1 MTTRT
6 EKACEQGDG
15 GWQVDDV
22 TGVMEVIWMR
32 VMRGLGGRRRGAKN
46 LKEKNEEKENRKKEN
61 VTMAGQPNKLSSA
74 NGSWKAEMSN

>member
-32 VMRGLGGRRRGAKN
+32 VMRGLGGGRRGAKN
-46 LKEKNEEKENRKKEN
+46 LKEKNEKKE
-61 VTMAGQPNKLSSA
+61 K
-74 NGSWKAEMSN
+74 